1 MAVEPSRIYTKKR
14 SCLFGSKQPV
24 PEQGSRAQKIAFAC
38 STWPRFQLRVQ

>member
-24 PEQGSRAQKIAFAC
+24 TERGSRAQRIAFAC
-38 STWPRFQLRVQ
+38 STWPRCQLRVQ